1 MLSFSRVPREYN
13 GYMNDRLASDKS
25 WTSPSLLKQARQA
38 TDAVVEARGAGLQT
52 ALDSARVADIE
63 TAFYDLFLEI
73 YLRGYVDGISGD
85 TETEGASQRH
95 D

>member
-1 MLSFSRVPREYN
+1 
-13 GYMNDRLASDKS
+13 MNDTVSSDRS
-25 WTSPSLLKQARQA
+25 STNPSLLKQARAA

-73 YLRGYVDGISGD
+73 YLRGYVDGISAD
-85 TETEGASQRH
+85 TETVGASQRH